1 MARGGWGT
9 VGKMVAVDS
18 LGWNTRQGMGWGSR
32 HMMGFQ
38 TGVGFQ

>member
-1 MARGGWGT
+1 MG
-9 VGKMVAVDS
+9 VGYCRQDGVSGA
-18 LGWNTRQGMGWGSR
+18 LGWDTRQGMRWGSR